1 MNAYNSEKYMKEAI
15 TSVLNQSYV
24 NWELIFW
31 DNNSTDNTRNILKS
45 FNDERIKYYFSHEHT
60 ELGKARLFALNKCKG
75 DFIAFLDTDDLWFEN
90 KLELQI
96 PLFNDPKVGLV
107 TSNSIFFNEKYEK
120 RLFDKKIPKQG
131 HVFSSL
137 LEKYYID
144 IETVIIR
151 KKSIENLDHSFDPR
165 FNSISDYDLFMRIL
179 FDSKLALI
187 IAPTAKWRMHD
198 NNQTFL
204 YPKKFIDEFKIWKDK
219 ISSEYPE
226 IIVKHKSSW
235 IKFENNILINE
246 AEYFLINNDKRNS
259 YKTINNNKFK
269 NIKTFLIF
277 ICCILPLGSIL
288 FKLIKKIKF
297 IFNL

>member
-1 MNAYNSEKYMKEAI
+1 
-15 TSVLNQSYV
+15 
-24 NWELIFW
+24 
-31 DNNSTDNTRNILKS
+31 
-45 FNDERIKYYFSHEHT
+45 
-60 ELGKARLFALNKCKG
+60 
-75 DFIAFLDTDDLWFEN
+75 
-90 KLELQI
+90 
-96 PLFNDPKVGLV
+96 
-107 TSNSIFFNEKYEK
+107 
-120 RLFDKKIPKQG
+120 
-131 HVFSSL
+131 
-137 LEKYYID
+137 
-144 IETVIIR
+144 
-151 KKSIENLDHSFDPR
+151 
-165 FNSISDYDLFMRIL
+165 MRIL

-269 NIKTFLIF
+269 KIKTFLIF
-277 ICCILPLGSIL
+277 ICSILPFGSIL

-297 IFNL
+297 IFN